1 MLFLVP
7 FLLSRDCRLFGDRS
21 IFTYKVRGLKS
32 VLVSKYRLKDLMK
45 QNKNRIFVTEII
57 DYGKA

>member
-7 FLLSRDCRLFGDRS
+7 FFAFKRLSALEDRS
-21 IFTYKVRGLKS
+21 IFTHKVRGLKS

-57 DYGKA
+57 GYGKA